1 MGAKALRDCGIPDNR
16 GMPVPSAESSRHLLV
31 PFAAASAPECQ
42 ALLPGLVLPR
52 LSALLALLT
61 ETGADRGDDHS
72 FTPPHER
79 ALARTLGL
87 PMNDGAIPWAAAQS
101 EAPTTPQAFFSLCH
115 YQVGMDQV
123 LLLPGASLALDVADS
138 RALFDAF
145 APLCAEDGISLR
157 WDGPT
162 EWHASGEALGHIAS
176 ASLDRASGRNARDWM
191 LRATHEGA
199 AAHARLL
206 QRLQSEAQMLFYSHP
221 VHDARTA
228 QGRLAVNG
236 FWVHGAGALTGSP
249 VLGEPPAMPDGL
261 RQAALRSDWRAWQ
274 TAWQALD
281 QQEIA
286 DLLAAAQRGEP
297 VTLTLCGE
305 RHARTWTT
313 ADSGALTRLGRA
325 VRRLF
330 GTPPAGDTL
339 KDL

>member
-1 MGAKALRDCGIPDNR
+1 
-16 GMPVPSAESSRHLLV
+16 MPHHLLI

-42 ALLPGLVLPR
+42 ALLPGLKLPN
-52 LSALLALLT
+52 LQALLARLS
-61 ETGADRGDDHS
+61 EQPADRGDDHS

-79 ALARTLGL
+79 ALARALGL
-87 PMNDGAIPWAAAQS
+87 PVADGAIAWAAAQS

-123 LLLPGASLALDVADS
+123 VLLPGATLALDVADS

-162 EWHASGEALGHIAS
+162 EWHACGDALRHIAC
-176 ASLDRASGRNARDWM
+176 ASLDRASGRNASDWM
-191 LRATHEGA
+191 PRASQEGA
-199 AAHARLL
+199 AAQARLL

-221 VHDARTA
+221 VHDARAA

-236 FWVHGAGALTGSP
+236 FWVHGAGALQSVP
-249 VLGEPPAMPDGL
+249 SLREAPDMPDTL
-261 RQAALRSDWRAWQ
+261 RQAALRSDWPAWQ

-281 QQEIA
+281 ASEIA
-286 DLLAAAQRGEP
+286 TLLAAAQRGDA
-297 VTLTLCGE
+297 VALTLCGE
-305 RHARTWTT
+305 RHARTWTNAPT
-313 ADSGALTRLGRA
+313 GALARLGRTIQQWFGGAA
-325 VRRLF
+325 V
-330 GTPPAGDTL
+330 ADTL